1 MNETYLPS
9 DDRLS
14 APSDLEEKLVFSS
27 SLGTGMTPCGKPDG
41 VIWLRYSL
49 DVTPKLASTV
59 SLLNTYG

>member
-9 DDRLS
+9 EERLS
-14 APSDLEEKLVFSS
+14 APSDLEEKLVISS
-27 SLGTGMTPCGKPDG
+27 LLGTGMTPCGKPNG
-41 VIWLRYSL
+41 VISLRYSL

>member
-1 MNETYLPS
+1 M
-9 DDRLS
+9 
-14 APSDLEEKLVFSS
+14 FSS
-27 SLGTGMTPCGKPDG
+27 LLGTGMTPSGKPDG